1 MADLIGV
8 DRRINKENPNYK
20 MLKKGII
27 PSTPPVRFQ
36 ILSGTLKHKEKGVQ
50 TEEISEMYNKSRYKF
65 FLDSPFEISA
75 MCCKV
80 MKKSPMHT
88 YIMKPWNEGG
98 LGFKE
103 IIDWINEHGNLNIRY

>member
-36 ILSGTLKHKEKGVQ
+36 ILLGTLKHKEKGVQ
-50 TEEISEMYNKSRYKF
+50 TAFMTAWIKEER
-65 FLDSPFEISA
+65 
-75 MCCKV
+75 
-80 MKKSPMHT
+80 
-88 YIMKPWNEGG
+88 
-98 LGFKE
+98 
-103 IIDWINEHGNLNIRY
+103 